1 MEITKLQLIKNKRYI
16 VFIDGEI
23 AFVLYKGDLRR
34 FRISEDELLSQEDY
48 ETIITEVLPKRAE
61 MRLLHLLEKRDYTE
75 YQLRDK
81 LREGYYPQEA
91 IDYAIEKMIGYRYVD
106 DERYARRYIESMMN
120 RKSTRQITLELERKG
135 IKKALIQQMYFELE
149 DEGNI
154 ADEYAIALNILK
166 KRRYEFQQADE
177 KEKAKQMRYLLGK
190 GIPADIARRAL
201 GTKEEC

>member
-16 VFIDGEI
+16 VFVDGEI

-34 FRISEDELLSQEDY
+34 FRINEGDTLSQKDY

-81 LREGYYPQEA
+81 LREGYYPQNI
-91 IDYAIEKMIGYRYVD
+91 IDQAIEKMKGYRYVD
-106 DERYARRYIESMMN
+106 DERYAKRYIESLIN
-120 RKSTRQITLELERKG
+120 RKSTRQIILELERKG
-135 IKKALIQQMYFELE
+135 IKKSLIQQMYLELE

-154 ADEYAIALNILK
+154 ADEYAIAINILK
-166 KRRYEFQQADE
+166 KRKYAFQEADE

-190 GIPADIARRAL
+190 GIPSDIAWRAL
-201 GTKEEC
+201 GMKEEC